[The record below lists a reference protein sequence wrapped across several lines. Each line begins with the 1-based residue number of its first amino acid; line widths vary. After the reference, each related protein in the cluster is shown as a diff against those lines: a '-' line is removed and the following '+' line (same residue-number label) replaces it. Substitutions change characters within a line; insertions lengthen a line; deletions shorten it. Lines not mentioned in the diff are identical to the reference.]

1 MIKGQFCRIKNFA
14 GNIAEFVKKS
24 RRFFLERMDVK
35 FLERNGKAMGLAVQ
49 KVQNKHSQTMSRQWY
64 EFQQGNAMSFQDQ
77 LQRYG
82 TLFSFI
88 FSQADR
94 LRLGC
99 SLERSQLFFTGL
111 LRDLECS
118 PLLKRIGI
126 CLTNE
131 PLPNMVFVGGQVTNL
146 EMHRRLGLL
155 VPVIV
160 MTTQEHTHD
169 SGTVD
174 TGKS

>member
-1 MIKGQFCRIKNFA
+1 MIKGQFCRIKNFV
-14 GNIAEFVKKS
+14 GNTAEFVKKS

-49 KVQNKHSQTMSRQWY
+49 KVQNEHSQTMSRQRY

-99 SLERSQLFFTGL
+99 SLEQSQLFFTGL

>member
-99 SLERSQLFFTGL
+99 SLEQSQLFFAGL
-111 LRDLECS
+111 LRDLKCS

-126 CLTNE
+126 CLINE
-131 PLPNMVFVGGQVTNL
+131 PLPKMVFVGGQVTNL